1 MVQQP
6 TITAPA
12 PLICFQGNCA
22 GRNAL
27 GMTGALALAQHL
39 ARHLDIPLQTLGA
52 PGQALQG
59 SWQEVLETIRPDF
72 VSMGRYLEKI
82 LSAGKRPVLTMSRC
96 AGGLAT
102 LPVVARY
109 HPQACI
115 VWLDAHGDLNTPETT
130 GSGYLGG
137 MVIAGAAGLWDSGL
151 GSDLTLDQVILAGAH
166 QLDPGEQ
173 ALIDEGRVCHLPPSE
188 LSVETLQRA
197 INGRP
202 VYIHLDC
209 DVLRAGVVPSDYQID
224 DGLAPDALSELMAA
238 LSRENVIGMEVAEL
252 ESHWPEQS
260 EPADL
265 TVLVDALSPVV
276 KRLLTEDAPCAP

>member
-6 TITAPA
+6 PIHAQA

-27 GMTGALALAQHL
+27 GMTGALALARHL

-52 PGQALQG
+52 PGQALPG
-59 SWQEVLETIRPDF
+59 GWQQVLEAITPDF

-82 LSAGKRPVLTMSRC
+82 MSAGKRPVLTMSRC

-115 VWLDAHGDLNTPETT
+115 VWFDAHGDLNTPKTS

-151 GSDLTLDQVILAGAH
+151 GSGLALDQVILAGAH
-166 QLDPGEQ
+166 QLDPTEQ
-173 ALIDEGRVCHLPPSE
+173 RLIDDGLVCHLPPSG
-188 LSVETLQRA
+188 LNAETLRHA

-202 VYIHLDC
+202 VYVHLDC
-209 DVLRAGVVPSDYQID
+209 DVLNAGVVPSDYQVD
-224 DGLAPDALSELMAA
+224 GGLAPEALAA
-238 LSRENVIGMEVAEL
+238 LMTVLIEENVIGMEIAEL
-252 ESHWPEQS
+252 ESHWPGQS

-265 TVLVDALSPVV
+265 TVLVEILAPLARKLLSDEV
-276 KRLLTEDAPCAP
+276 TCAP

>member
-1 MVQQP
+1 MAQQP
-6 TITAPA
+6 PVTAPA

-27 GMTGALALAQHL
+27 GMTGALALARHL
-39 ARHLDIPLQTLGA
+39 ARDLDIPLQTLGA
-52 PGQALQG
+52 PGQALPG
-59 SWQEVLETIRPDF
+59 SWQQVLEAITPDF

-82 LSAGKRPVLTMSRC
+82 LGAGKRPVLTMSRC

-102 LPVVARY
+102 LPVVARQ
-109 HPQACI
+109 HPGVCI
-115 VWLDAHGDLNTPETT
+115 VWFDAHGDLNTPKTT

-166 QLDPGEQ
+166 QLDPDEQ
-173 ALIDEGRVCHLPPSE
+173 TLIDDGLVCHIPPSG
-188 LSVETLQRA
+188 LNVEALQHA

-209 DVLRAGVVPSDYQID
+209 DVLQPGVVPSDYQLEG
-224 DGLAPDALSELMAA
+224 GLAPDALAELMTA
-238 LSRENVIGMEVAEL
+238 LAEENVIGMEIAEL
-252 ESHWPEQS
+252 ESHWPGQS
-260 EPADL
+260 TPADL
-265 TVLVDALSPVV
+265 TALVEILTPLAKKLLSDEV
-276 KRLLTEDAPCAP
+276 TCAP

>member
-1 MVQQP
+1 MAQQP
-6 TITAPA
+6 PITAPA

-39 ARHLDIPLQTLGA
+39 SRYLGIPLQTLGA
-52 PGQALQG
+52 PGQALPG
-59 SWQEVLETIRPDF
+59 SWQQVLEAVTPDF
-72 VSMGRYLEKI
+72 ISMGRYLEKI

-115 VWLDAHGDLNTPETT
+115 VWFDAHGDLNTPKTS

-151 GSDLTLDQVILAGAH
+151 GSDLALDQVILAGAH
-166 QLDPGEQ
+166 QLDPTEQ
-173 ALIDEGRVCHLPPSE
+173 GLIDDGLVCHLPPSE
-188 LSVETLQRA
+188 LSAEALQRA

-209 DVLRAGVVPSDYQID
+209 DVLQPGVVPSDYQLEG
-224 DGLAPDALSELMAA
+224 GLAPDALAELMTA
-238 LSRENVIGMEVAEL
+238 LAEENVIGLEIAEL
-252 ESHWPEQS
+252 ESHWPGQS
-260 EPADL
+260 QPADL
-265 TVLVDALSPVV
+265 TVLVEILAPLAKKLLSV
-276 KRLLTEDAPCAP
+276 DAPCAP

>member
-1 MVQQP
+1 MAQQP
-6 TITAPA
+6 PITAPA

-39 ARHLDIPLQTLGA
+39 SRYLGIPLQTLGA
-52 PGQALQG
+52 PGQALPG
-59 SWQEVLETIRPDF
+59 SWQQVLEAVTPDF
-72 VSMGRYLEKI
+72 ISMGRYLEKI

-115 VWLDAHGDLNTPETT
+115 VWFDAHGDLNTPKTS

-151 GSDLTLDQVILAGAH
+151 GSDLALDQVILAGAH
-166 QLDPGEQ
+166 QLDPTEQ
-173 ALIDEGRVCHLPPSE
+173 GLIDDGLVCHLPPSE
-188 LSVETLQRA
+188 LSAEALQHA

-209 DVLRAGVVPSDYQID
+209 DVLQPGVVPSDYQLEG
-224 DGLAPDALSELMAA
+224 GLAPDALAELMTA
-238 LSRENVIGMEVAEL
+238 LAEENVIGLEIAEL
-252 ESHWPEQS
+252 ESHWPGQS
-260 EPADL
+260 TPADL
-265 TVLVDALSPVV
+265 TALVEILGPLAR
-276 KRLLTEDAPCAP
+276 RLLSDETTCAP